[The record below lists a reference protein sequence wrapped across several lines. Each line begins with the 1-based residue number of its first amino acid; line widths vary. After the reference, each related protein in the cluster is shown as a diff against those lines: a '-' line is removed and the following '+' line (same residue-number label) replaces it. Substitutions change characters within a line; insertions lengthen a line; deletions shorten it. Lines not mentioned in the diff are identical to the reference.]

1 MKTLEERIAEQLEGD
16 IFPHP
21 VRALLVEA
29 HYELTR
35 LRAVEKRAHQEAV
48 ANMDTIAMLRAKLD
62 AEEKRHKSD
71 MAWMTNSNESIAKE
85 RNEAIVARDQA
96 RFDEG
101 YAKQELVIFKR
112 EMQGDPDF
120 EMRKRS
126 ALKNVLAAHS
136 LGPAGLKLPLSLAA
150 RFIESCQVTATFRD
164 PMLEGRTIEGW
175 RVRALDEARR
185 ADRLAAEL
193 AVSYERNPVPAPS
206 AHALIRNETFETRKR
221 ELLRCARA
229 RFVYGIP
236 LGVASNLLQEAID
249 LLESL
254 PAPSA
259 PATFRDMTAEQWCR
273 IADEQAAYILRL
285 QAAAQRG
292 QAQDPAFEAE
302 RLASIELLV
311 AFLGAVSPVDIA
323 GCASWKNAM
332 LVIDGRKANVRRLRV
347 APCSVGPYTENGSI
361 TVCNWDF
368 ERPGQVH
375 DPAFEAR
382 KREVVGILREA
393 SMRWIHCDAKTSHL
407 LTDVVLTFV
416 GSCAAP
422 AVPAPRVVTEED
434 HRDAG
439 FVRAVGRHVMF
450 SEDAKAACRRA
461 ADLLDGGE
469 GAVTK

>member
-1 MKTLEERIAEQLEGD
+1 MKTLEDRIVEQLEFVV
-16 IFPHP
+16 FPHP
-21 VRALLVEA
+21 VRGLLAEA

-71 MAWMTNSNESIAKE
+71 MAWMTNSNEAIAKE
-85 RNEAIVARDQA
+85 RDEAIVARDRAQ
-96 RFDEG
+96 FDEG
-101 YAKQELVIFKR
+101 CAKQELVIFKR

-136 LGPAGLKLPLSLAA
+136 LVPAGLKLPLSLAA
-150 RFIESCQVTATFRD
+150 RFIESCQVT
-164 PMLEGRTIEGW
+164 
-175 RVRALDEARR
+175 
-185 ADRLAAEL
+185 
-193 AVSYERNPVPAPS
+193 
-206 AHALIRNETFETRKR
+206 
-221 ELLRCARA
+221 
-229 RFVYGIP
+229 
-236 LGVASNLLQEAID
+236 
-249 LLESL
+249 
-254 PAPSA
+254 
-259 PATFRDMTAEQWCR
+259 ATFRDMTAEQWCR

>member
-292 QAQDPAFEAE
+292 QA
-302 RLASIELLV
+302 R
-311 AFLGAVSPVDIA
+311 
-323 GCASWKNAM
+323 
-332 LVIDGRKANVRRLRV
+332 
-347 APCSVGPYTENGSI
+347 
-361 TVCNWDF
+361 
-368 ERPGQVH
+368 

-422 AVPAPRVVTEED
+422 AIPASRVVTEKD
-434 HRDAG
+434 KCDAG